1 MAIIFTKEN
10 FQKEVLES
18 EMPVLV
24 DFWATWCAP
33 CRALGP
39 IIEEIAQEFEG
50 KFKIGK
56 LNVDENE
63 EIAQAYQIFSVPTLI
78 IFKQGQKIDERVGA
92 LPKQAIVDWLKKYL

>member
-78 IFKQGQKIDERVGA
+78 IFKQGQKIDEKVGA

>member
-78 IFKQGQKIDERVGA
+78 IFKQGQKIDEKIGA
-92 LPKQAIVDWLKKYL
+92 LPKQDIVDWLKKYL